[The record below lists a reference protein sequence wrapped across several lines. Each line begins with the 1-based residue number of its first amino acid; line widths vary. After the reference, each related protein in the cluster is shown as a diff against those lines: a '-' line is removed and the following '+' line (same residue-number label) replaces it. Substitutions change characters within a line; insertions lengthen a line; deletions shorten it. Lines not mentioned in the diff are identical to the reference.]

1 MFAAARN
8 RRGDFLCFGAG
19 FANWISE
26 YMMTCD
32 DAIREAAK

>member
-1 MFAAARN
+1 MFAAART
-8 RRGDFLCFGAG
+8 RCGDFLCFGAG

-26 YMMTCD
+26 WMTFD